1 MSSAA
6 GRAYFLSCAK
16 QTTNLASINKTQL
29 SAMPVPVPP
38 PIEQQRIAEI
48 LDSTDDQ
55 IRRTEQ
61 IVVKLCVQKSG
72 LLQQLI
78 GEESTKNLPYH
89 VGDALLR
96 IDAGW
101 SPLCN
106 EEPPFGDRWGVLKV
120 SAVTSGR
127 YIPSESKTLLAG
139 LAPRPEIEVQNG
151 DVIMCRANGA
161 KELVGAVAMIRDTP
175 PKLMLSDKTL
185 RLIANTKV
193 LSPAYLCHFM
203 ESWPARKQ
211 IGELLSGSSGQNNI
225 SQKLIR
231 SMRIPIPDLPRQQ
244 QIVEA
249 LSVAENRIEAENS
262 YLEGLQKIKQGLIDD
277 LLMGRVRVPALPW
290 HKFAVDLVL
299 SEMSGWACIV

>member
-1 MSSAA
+1 
-6 GRAYFLSCAK
+6 
-16 QTTNLASINKTQL
+16 
-29 SAMPVPVPP
+29 
-38 PIEQQRIAEI
+38 
-48 LDSTDDQ
+48 
-55 IRRTEQ
+55 
-61 IVVKLCVQKSG
+61 
-72 LLQQLI
+72 
-78 GEESTKNLPYH
+78 
-89 VGDALLR
+89 
-96 IDAGW
+96 
-101 SPLCN
+101 
-106 EEPPFGDRWGVLKV
+106 
-120 SAVTSGR
+120 
-127 YIPSESKTLLAG
+127 
-139 LAPRPEIEVQNG
+139 
-151 DVIMCRANGA
+151 
-161 KELVGAVAMIRDTP
+161 
-175 PKLMLSDKTL
+175 
-185 RLIANTKV
+185 
-193 LSPAYLCHFM
+193 M